1 MNADNLLLALQLEL
15 VYCHQIEYTTTT
27 ICRINKN
34 AVTCKRHA
42 KLIHNLVFSQGS
54 SGSSNIAATPTTPR
68 NTFSGSSLTASAV
81 ALKGAISQRPSV
93 MTSPAAAAAGAAL
106 AAGGP
111 YRNATSWTPQGY
123 APAAAAAAA
132 AVAQQAYRYTAPLP
146 QPAYA
151 AYTPHT
157 ATTPST
163 TTVSIGRSE
172 YTYIKHRKRM
182 CSDPPNILYISMH
195 VYM

>member
-1 MNADNLLLALQLEL
+1 M
-15 VYCHQIEYTTTT
+15 TT
-27 ICRINKN
+27 
-34 AVTCKRHA
+34 
-42 KLIHNLVFSQGS
+42 
-54 SGSSNIAATPTTPR
+54 
-68 NTFSGSSLTASAV
+68 SAV
-81 ALKGAISQRPSV
+81 GLKGAISQRPPV

-157 ATTPST
+157 ATTPAT
-163 TTVSIGRSE
+163 TTVSTGRSK
-172 YTYIKHRKRM
+172 YHICRTQKTDM
-182 CSDPPNILYISMH
+182 
-195 VYM
+195 